1 MKKLFKR
8 FWAVVLTIVLV
19 TLFGGFI
26 PIVLSIL
33 TGWSLLTSYCIG
45 LLPGISLGLYFAW
58 DLFKD

>member
-1 MKKLFKR
+1 MKKIVKR

-19 TLFGGFI
+19 ILFGGFI

-33 TGWSLLTSYCIG
+33 TGWGLLTSYTVG
-45 LLPGISLGLYFAW
+45 LVPGICLGFYFAW